1 MRKEHK
7 KKYRR
12 LTIDFLN
19 ADWLKILLRSREA
32 KMKPTTFIKKMS
44 LEGKLVI
51 YDTKPMNNLAL
62 SLNRIGKNINQIVH
76 LANSVHSVNIEDVE
90 RLEKLLKNMK
100 DEMEEHFLYTV
111 YERKEL

>member
-1 MRKEHK
+1 MRNMA
-7 KKYRR
+7 KYKNFQMYI
-12 LTIDFLN
+12 TFD
-19 ADWLKILLRSREA
+19 DWLKILLRSREA
-32 KMKPTTFIKKMS
+32 KMKPTTFIKKMA
-44 LEGKLVI
+44 LDGKLVI

-100 DEMEEHFLYTV
+100 DEMEEHFLYAV
-111 YERKEL
+111 YDRKEY